1 MSNSLTYCDLP
12 AEISQWPGLPLSLSG
27 DEVMPLDYRAG
38 NTGWLLYGR
47 KLDKA
52 RITQFQ
58 RKLGAAMVIVT
69 AWGVDD
75 YQVVRL
81 AGTLTPRAK
90 LLANRWRKSP
100 NARCAAS
107 WTLPPACASASAR

>member
-1 MSNSLTYCDLP
+1 
-12 AEISQWPGLPLSLSG
+12 
-27 DEVMPLDYRAG
+27 MPLDYRAG

-81 AGTLTPRAK
+81 AGTLTPRA
-90 LLANRWRKSP
+90 
-100 NARCAAS
+100 AAGGGER
-107 WTLPPACASASAR
+107 AGRRRSARSHTCARRGCW

>member
-90 LLANRWRKSP
+90 LLAAESGLDVAPLGKIRTC
-100 NARCAAS
+100 ARRGC
-107 WTLPPACASASAR
+107 W